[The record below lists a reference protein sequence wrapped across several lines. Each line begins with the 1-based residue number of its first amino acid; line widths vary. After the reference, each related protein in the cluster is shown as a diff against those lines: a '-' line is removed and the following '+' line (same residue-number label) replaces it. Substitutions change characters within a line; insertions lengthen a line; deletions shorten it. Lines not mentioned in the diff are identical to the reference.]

1 VKQQNGAAMN
11 GSRRTIQSTAALN
24 FIELCT
30 LRPTLNPALGKAL
43 VLPEHS
49 FRHFA
54 GTPAKWLSFVYA
66 RHRRGARESSL
77 MDSTSA
83 PACASSGVIQAILT
97 VWMPNVGLPHSK
109 M

>member
-1 VKQQNGAAMN
+1 MKQQNGAAMN

-54 GTPAKWLSFVYA
+54 GTLAKCSSLVYA
-66 RHRRGARESSL
+66 LPRLVSADLLR
-77 MDSTSA
+77 MDSTSV
-83 PACASSGVIQAILT
+83 PACASSAVIQAILT
-97 VWMPNVGLPHSK
+97 VWMPNAGLPHSK